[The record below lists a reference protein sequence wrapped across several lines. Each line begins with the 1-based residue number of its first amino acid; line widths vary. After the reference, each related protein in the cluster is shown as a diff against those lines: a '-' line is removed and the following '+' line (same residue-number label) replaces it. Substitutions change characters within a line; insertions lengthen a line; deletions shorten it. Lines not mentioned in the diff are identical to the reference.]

1 MQNNK
6 LVIGILAHVDAGKT
20 TLSEGI
26 LYETGTIRKWGRVD
40 HKDAFLDTNQME
52 KDRGITIFSK
62 QAQFTLGAY
71 EVALLDTPGHVD
83 FSAEM
88 ERTLPLLDYAILV
101 ISGADG
107 VQAHTKTLWRLL
119 RKYEIPTFLFIN
131 KMDQNGCDKSK
142 LMQELTAQ
150 LGNSLVDFSLDESG
164 TLMEEEAIACC
175 EENVLEQYLE
185 TGVLKQESIQEM
197 IANEDCYPCYFGSA
211 LKQVGIDTFLKG
223 LETYVRVPEYP
234 MDFAARV
241 YKIGRDEKENRLTYL
256 KCTGGRLRVKDVV
269 NQEKINQI
277 RIYSGAGYET
287 VDEILPGG
295 VYAVTGLNETYA
307 GQGLGS
313 ENDSYVPM
321 LEPVLNYRIQLPE
334 DMDPMV
340 AYQKLQRIEEEEP
353 LLHLVWDAEHS
364 AIHAQL
370 MGQMQCEILKQQV
383 LDRLD
388 MEIGFDAGAI
398 VYKETI
404 AEPVEGVGHYEPLRH
419 YAEAHLLIEPGV
431 KGSGIQIDSV
441 ANEDKLDRNW
451 QRLILTH
458 VVEKRHRGVLIGA
471 ELTDV
476 KITLVAGRAHQKH
489 TEGGDFRQATYRAIR
504 HGLMQA
510 QSVLLEPMYAF
521 TLTIPADKVGRAMTD
536 IQAAF
541 GRFDAPEII
550 GETAVITGV
559 APVATTQDYGQTVLE
574 YTKGEGQFQCRLFG
588 YEPCHNQDEIVE
600 GAQYDPT
607 ADVANTPDS
616 VFCAHGAGFVVPWY
630 QVRDYMHVDS
640 GLSFGEEEE
649 DVEAEEL
656 TVKEQRMRN
665 MPEYSMD
672 EEEMEAIFR
681 RTFGANAN
689 AKKHWAKKPAA
700 KTQTFA
706 KSARTYKRPVFKDK
720 YLLVDGYNIVFAW
733 EDLKDLA
740 NNHNNLDGA
749 RIRLQ
754 DMMCNYQAYKKVNL
768 IVVFDA
774 YKVKGN
780 PGDALDYH
788 NIHVVFTKEAQTADA
803 YIEKFTRQMSKDY
816 DITVATSDALEQM
829 IVLGAGAKRMSAR
842 DLLEDVDR
850 MGQELREKYLNT
862 VWE

>member
-1 MQNNK
+1 MQK

-26 LYETGTIRKWGRVD
+26 LYETGAIRKWGRVD

-62 QAQFTLGAY
+62 QAQFQLGGY
-71 EVALLDTPGHVD
+71 QIALLDTPGHVD

-107 VQAHTKTLWRLL
+107 VQAHTKTLWKLL

-131 KMDQNGCDKSK
+131 KMDQDGCEKAT
-142 LMQELTAQ
+142 LMQDLTMQ
-150 LGNSLVDFSLDESG
+150 LGSSLVDFSVDEKG
-164 TLMEEEAIACC
+164 VLLEEEAIACC
-175 EENVLEQYLE
+175 EESTLEQYLE
-185 TGVLKQESIQEM
+185 TGVLEKTSIVDL
-197 IANEDCYPCYFGSA
+197 IANGDCHPCYFGSA
-211 LKQVGIDTFLKG
+211 LKQEGIDTFLKG
-223 LETYVRVPEYP
+223 LENYVKVPEYS
-234 MDFAARV
+234 DVFGARV
-241 YKIGRDEKENRLTYL
+241 YKIGRDDKENRLTYL
-256 KCTGGRLRVKDVV
+256 KCTGGRLKVKDVIG
-269 NQEKINQI
+269 QEKINQI

-287 VDEILPGG
+287 VDEMIAGG

-307 GQGLGS
+307 GQGLGA

-353 LLHLVWDAEHS
+353 LLNLVWDQEHS

-388 MEIGFDAGAI
+388 MDIAFDAGAI

-404 AEPVEGVGHYEPLRH
+404 ATPVEGVGHYEPLRH

-431 KGSGIQIDSV
+431 KGSGIQIDSI

-510 QSVLLEPMYAF
+510 ESVLLEPMYAF
-521 TLTIPADKVGRAMTD
+521 TLTLPADKVGRAMTD
-536 IQAAF
+536 IQAAA
-541 GRFDAPEII
+541 GRFDAPEIV

-559 APVATTQDYGQTVLE
+559 APVATMQDYGQIVLE

-588 YEPCHNQDEIVE
+588 YEPCHNQEEIVE
-600 GAQYDPT
+600 SAQYDPT
-607 ADVANTPDS
+607 ADLANTPDS

-630 QVRDYMHVDS
+630 QVREYMHVDS

-649 DVEAEEL
+649 IEAEEL
-656 TVKEQRMRN
+656 SIVEQRKN
-665 MPEYSMD
+665 SMPDYSMD

-689 AKKHWAKKPAA
+689 AKKRWAKKPAPVQ
-700 KTQTFA
+700 KTFA
-706 KSARTYKRPVFKDK
+706 KSYKRPVFKDK
-720 YLLVDGYNIVFAW
+720 YLLVDGYNIIFAW

-740 NNHNNLDGA
+740 NNHDNLDGA

-774 YKVKGN
+774 YKVKNN
-780 PGDALDYH
+780 PGETFDYH

-803 YIEKFTRQMSKDY
+803 YIEKFTRQMSKQY

-829 IVLGAGAKRMSAR
+829 IVLGAGAKRLSAR
-842 DLLEDVDR
+842 DFKEEVDQ
-850 MGQELREKYLNT
+850 MSEELRQKYLNT